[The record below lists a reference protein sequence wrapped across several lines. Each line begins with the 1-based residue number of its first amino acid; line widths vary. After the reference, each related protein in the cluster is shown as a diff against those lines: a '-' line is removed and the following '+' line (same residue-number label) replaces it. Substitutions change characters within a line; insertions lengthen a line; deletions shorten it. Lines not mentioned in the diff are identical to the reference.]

1 VINLIKKIALWRNE
15 EITNLMEKNRSLRN
29 RVTELERGVED
40 LANDNH
46 YLRQEVGEYD
56 ELSDEWSK
64 RIMDSEETIR
74 SQEQRILTLEARL
87 AERNVRLDA
96 ADKIVAALQGFFYVS
111 PSNAIIMPSGG
122 HDHDSHPD
130 KGRCQ
135 QGEG

>member
-74 SQEQRILTLEARL
+74 SQEQHILTLEARL

-96 ADKIVAALQGFFYVS
+96 ADKIVAAID
-111 PSNAIIMPSGG
+111 AINSL
-122 HDHDSHPD
+122 
-130 KGRCQ
+130 R
-135 QGEG
+135 